1 VNTVLHFRNPGTKV
15 FLLFFAGIFA
25 LSVGAMPLLEAAG
38 ISARAPYIFHE
49 PLFAKIVLIISG
61 FLLLYTSFT
70 KVVSGLQ
77 RLFSVISA
85 VAMAVLGSAPLII
98 EYGLVKLPV
107 NLKIEIPLVAVQ
119 FALIFY
125 GIYML
130 ISAYRIHHAVKMLK
144 Y

>member
-1 VNTVLHFRNPGTKV
+1 VNIVLNFRNSGTKI

-25 LSVGAMPLLEAAG
+25 LSVGAMPFLEYAG
-38 ISARAPYIFHE
+38 ANISAPHIFRE
-49 PLFAKIVLIISG
+49 PLLAKIVLIISG

-70 KVVSGLQ
+70 KIVSGLQ
-77 RLFSVISA
+77 RLFSIISA
-85 VAMAVLGSAPLII
+85 IVMAVLGAVPIVI
-98 EYGLVKLPV
+98 EYGFVKLPAG
-107 NLKIEIPLVAVQ
+107 LKIEIPVTAVQ